1 MKYKIQFILHNK
13 ISTDRVRDI
22 KLSLLQDSVD
32 MFIVSDYP
40 VFIPDDYIYLS
51 DIKFKIILKEV
62 KISADFHT
70 VEVTILDC
78 DTIKIRD
85 KEKWDKD
92 RERLSDMFIKIM
104 VYMGLGVIY
113 TM

>member
-1 MKYKIQFILHNK
+1 MKYKIQFILDNK

-32 MFIVSDYP
+32 MSIISDYP

-51 DIKFKIILKEV
+51 DIKFKIELKEV
-62 KISADFHT
+62 KISAGVHT

-78 DTIKIRD
+78 DTIKIRE
-85 KEKWDKD
+85 KEKLYKD
-92 RERLSDMFIKIM
+92 IERYKDMLSYKLDLK
-104 VYMGLGVIY
+104 
-113 TM
+113 